1 MSWKIVFVSAKYNR
15 NQRLSS
21 KFLWNLNQLEDT
33 LKTLDSQRGGK
44 SEKWLIGLGLILLSS
59 WSIGSQPP
67 PPTSRINQ
75 WTNQHPL
82 SITILNQSRP
92 LFLIYISPKNHFHS
106 SPPTIISDIHGHVEV
121 KKIHFFVLTHFLFCS
136 QKTPQQFSQT
146 LCNIFII
153 SFPSCSILM
162 SLFYL
167 FFLFSSRCSSRQ
179 AASCPPATTTSSAPY
194 RSWPWWGWWW
204 WWGCWWCL
212 WWWLWR

>member
-1 MSWKIVFVSAKYNR
+1 MKSKPTGGPFKNIDI
-15 NQRLSS
+15 QR
-21 KFLWNLNQLEDT
+21 
-33 LKTLDSQRGGK
+33 RGK

-59 WSIGSQPP
+59 WSIGSQP

-92 LFLIYISPKNHFHS
+92 LFLIYISPKNRFHS
-106 SPPTIISDIHGHVEV
+106 SFPHNNLWHSRSCRSKENP
-121 KKIHFFVLTHFLFCS
+121 FFGLDSFSLLS
-136 QKTPQQFSQT
+136 QKKPQQFSQT
-146 LCNIFII
+146 LCNMFII

-194 RSWPWWGWWW
+194 RSWPWWGWSW

-212 WWWLWR
+212 WWWSWR

>member
-1 MSWKIVFVSAKYNR
+1 MKTITHCFHFPIENILGFLMSWKIVFVSAKYNR

-92 LFLIYISPKNHFHS
+92 LFLIYISPKNRFHS
-106 SPPTIISDIHGHVEV
+106 SFPHNNLWHSRSCRSKENP
-121 KKIHFFVLTHFLFCS
+121 FFDLDS
-136 QKTPQQFSQT
+136 FS
-146 LCNIFII
+146 L
-153 SFPSCSILM
+153 L
-162 SLFYL
+162 
-167 FFLFSSRCSSRQ
+167 
-179 AASCPPATTTSSAPY
+179 
-194 RSWPWWGWWW
+194 
-204 WWGCWWCL
+204 
-212 WWWLWR
+212 